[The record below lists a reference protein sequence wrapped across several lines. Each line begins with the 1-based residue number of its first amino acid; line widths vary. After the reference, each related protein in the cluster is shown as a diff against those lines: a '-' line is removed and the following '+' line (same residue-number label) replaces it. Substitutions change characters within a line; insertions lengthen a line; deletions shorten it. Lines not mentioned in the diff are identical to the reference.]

1 MASATPLSP
10 PRSDTSLRHERSLRR
25 YLQEQSSALI
35 ALSGGVDS
43 TLLAFLAAQELGP
56 RAHAATG
63 VSDSLPSD
71 ALTSI
76 RALCRSFDLT
86 LSEVT
91 TSELNN
97 QSYTTN
103 APDRCFHC
111 KDELYARLRHLADS
125 LDLPT
130 IIDGTHQGD
139 LKGHRPGYAAGK
151 EWGVKSPF
159 VDLSMGKEDIREL
172 ARDLNL
178 PNAQKPSSPCL
189 SSRIAY
195 GVPVTQA
202 RLKRVEESERFL
214 RSLGF
219 ERVRVRLHDSIARI
233 EVPPTQ
239 LPALAQQA
247 PLIHA
252 TLRRLGFTYV
262 TLDLG
267 GYRPGSLLEVIG
279 APKTP

>member
-10 PRSDTSLRHERSLRR
+10 PRSDTSLRHERALRR
-25 YLQEQSSALI
+25 YLQHQSSALI

-63 VSDSLPSD
+63 ISDSLPSD
-71 ALTSI
+71 ALGPI
-76 RALCRSFDLT
+76 RALCQSWGLA
-86 LSEVT
+86 LSEIS
-91 TSELNN
+91 TSELSN
-97 QSYTTN
+97 QRYTAN

-111 KDELYARLRHLADS
+111 KDELYSQLRQLADRLTLS
-125 LDLPT
+125 AL
-130 IIDGTHQGD
+130 IDGTHQGD
-139 LKGHRPGYAAGK
+139 LQGHRPGFAAGK

-159 VDLSMGKEDIREL
+159 VELNMGKEHIREL
-172 ARDLNL
+172 ARDLEL

-219 ERVRVRLHDSIARI
+219 ERARVRLHDAIARI
-233 EVPPTQ
+233 EVPPAE
-239 LPALAQQA
+239 LPNLAQKA
-247 PLIHA
+247 PLIHSA
-252 TLRRLGFTYV
+252 LRKFGFTYV

-267 GYRPGSLLEVIG
+267 GYRSGSLLEVIG
-279 APKTP
+279 APKSP

>member
-10 PRSDTSLRHERSLRR
+10 PRSPTSLRHERALRR
-25 YLQEQSSALI
+25 YLQRNTSALI

-71 ALTSI
+71 ALVSI
-76 RALCRSFDLT
+76 RALCQSFGLT

-91 TSELNN
+91 TSELSN
-97 QSYTTN
+97 QRYTSN

-111 KDELYARLRHLADS
+111 KDELYSQLRHLADN

-139 LKGHRPGYAAGK
+139 LQGHRPGYAAGK

-159 VDLSMGKEDIREL
+159 IDLSMGKEDIREL
-172 ARDLNL
+172 ARDLAL

-195 GVPVTQA
+195 GVPVTKT

-219 ERVRVRLHDSIARI
+219 KRVRVRLHDSIARI
-233 EVPPTQ
+233 EVPPAQ
-239 LPALAQQA
+239 LPALAQKA
-247 PLIHA
+247 PLIHDA
-252 TLRRLGFTYV
+252 LRKLGFTYV

-267 GYRPGSLLEVIG
+267 GYRSGSLLEVIG
-279 APKTP
+279 APTAP